1 MESSRRKAGNSVGE
15 ACARAETPAACA
27 RICSMVDRKD
37 ANLSGTEDAP
47 LIAIGSDHAGFSL
60 KESLKARL
68 EGSGYRV
75 WDVGTDSETSCD
87 YPDFGLKVA
96 EAVAGGQAARGM
108 LVCGS
113 GIGMAMVANKVPGV
127 RAAVCNDLYC
137 AEYGRRHNDA
147 NVLTIGARVVSADEA
162 ARIVDVF
169 LETDFEGEGES
180 GARHLRRIK
189 KIRGVEVKYNGR

>member
-1 MESSRRKAGNSVGE
+1 LPRN
-15 ACARAETPAACA
+15 
-27 RICSMVDRKD
+27 
-37 ANLSGTEDAP
+37 EDAP

-60 KESLKARL
+60 KENLKARL

-75 WDVGTDSETSCD
+75 WDVGTDSGASCD

-96 EAVAGGQAARGM
+96 EAVAGGQAASGV